1 MCLQRRQRKSS
12 QSGRRIGT
20 DITDSEEEV
29 VNYAERRCELARHL
43 FALTLHL
50 LVVSTGLERCWN
62 GAWLICWCSVML
74 APLPPP

>member
-1 MCLQRRQRKSS
+1 MQRRQRKSS

-29 VNYAERRCELARHL
+29 VNCAERCCELARHL

-62 GAWLICWCSVML
+62 GAWLIVGAL
-74 APLPPP
+74 